1 MVVFLAENE
10 TQQKVFNDY
19 VLYFQEKDRV
29 SALSHLIIKIGMVYL
44 KNGLMFVVPPSQA
57 SKRYFS
63 DEQGA
68 GQHPSYLLGVFV
80 DQEAAQQQAAKF
92 PGGIPR

>member
-1 MVVFLAENE
+1 MFLAENE

-19 VLYFQEKDRV
+19 VQYFQEKDRV
-29 SALSHLIIKIGMVYL
+29 SFYQLIIMKIGMVYL

-63 DEQGA
+63 DDQGA
-68 GQHPSYLLGVFV
+68 TQHPSYLLGVFV